1 MEGDSALRKGTTY
14 NMNAA
19 MEWVRTDV
27 KAVRNDVSRL
37 GLDGAVEY
45 QMDLVE
51 DRKAS
56 GDHRYDEITPE
67 QMRKAVEVAQIAAHG
82 EGGGR

>member
-1 MEGDSALRKGTTY
+1 
-14 NMNAA
+14 MNAS

-27 KAVRNDVSRL
+27 GAVRNDVSRL

-45 QMDLVE
+45 QMELVA

-56 GDHRYDEITPE
+56 GDHRWDDITPE
-67 QMRKAVEVAQIAAHG
+67 EMRKALEVAQIPTL
-82 EGGGR
+82 